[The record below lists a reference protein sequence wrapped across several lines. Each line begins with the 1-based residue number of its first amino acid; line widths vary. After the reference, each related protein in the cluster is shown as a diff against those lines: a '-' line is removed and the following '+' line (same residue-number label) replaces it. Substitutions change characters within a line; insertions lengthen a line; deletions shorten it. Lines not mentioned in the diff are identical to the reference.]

1 MKAYCQISEIFYYE
15 GDPMDPGGN
24 MMLKCNF
31 PGMLKLSIV
40 WQKNVHIKIA
50 KSSYKAAF
58 IYATRIC
65 HRKQCALCGN
75 IFRKSSNPRI
85 HIRKVYEGN
94 SVPLWKCFP
103 KIQQSQNTYKKSS

>member
-58 IYATRIC
+58 IYVTKNLPPKTVC
-65 HRKQCALCGN
+65 LM
-75 IFRKSSNPRI
+75 
-85 HIRKVYEGN
+85 
-94 SVPLWKCFP
+94 WKYFP
-103 KIQQSQNTYKKSS
+103 KIQQSQNT

>member
-58 IYATRIC
+58 IYATKIC

-85 HIRKVYEGN
+85 HKFMKETVCL
-94 SVPLWKCFP
+94 LWKYSQKFL
-103 KIQQSQNTYKKSS
+103 QSQNTYKKSS